1 MKFPA
6 PLEAWVVSCEQKQV
20 FNNIVGIEFPSPLE
34 VWVGSYT
41 IKASKAPAFKAFPSP
56 LEDWMVSYYQFR

>member
-34 VWVGSYT
+34 
-41 IKASKAPAFKAFPSP
+41 
-56 LEDWMVSYYQFR
+56 DWGVSYAKKEGI